1 MEFEL
6 AFSQIGSIFNRIK
19 EIRRFVR
26 IHTSN
31 CLFRQFWTIHLI
43 KYIFLQHIMLI
54 QVIKEDTQGTEL
66 AFERRLTVC
75 VDTAVFF
82 VFLEVIQIV
91 LDEKCIYGRQDVKRD
106 ILWRITRMFGIDL
119 TYIFEKYFDVT
130 YIAQSGSRRRCL
142 LDTTDEPLDVVWK
155 IVAHIPDQ
163 IQIVLFFLLMISNI
177 SHTIKTSQC
186 L

>member
-1 MEFEL
+1 
-6 AFSQIGSIFNRIK
+6 
-19 EIRRFVR
+19 
-26 IHTSN
+26 
-31 CLFRQFWTIHLI
+31 
-43 KYIFLQHIMLI
+43 MLI

-66 AFERRLTVC
+66 AFECRFAIRIY
-75 VDTAVFF
+75 TAVLF

-142 LDTTDEPLDVVWK
+142 LDTTDEPLDVVRK
-155 IVAHIPDQ
+155 IIAHIPNQ
-163 IQIVLFFLLMISNI
+163 IQIVLFFLFMISNI